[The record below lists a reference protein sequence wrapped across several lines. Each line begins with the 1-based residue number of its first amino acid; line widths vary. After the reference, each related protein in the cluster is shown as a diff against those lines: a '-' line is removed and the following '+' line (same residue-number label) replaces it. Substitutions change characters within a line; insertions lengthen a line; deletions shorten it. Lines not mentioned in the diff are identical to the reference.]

1 MRLLT
6 LGLIEKNLV
15 EIQSSLCLV
24 DLPFIRDTRLISTLA
39 SLNREFATLLDDKTV
54 LGLLV
59 LSLFRLLARVV
70 ALLGMLLSLYVRS
83 FLFVVTE
90 NGTRVR

>member
-6 LGLIEKNLV
+6 IGLIEKNLV

-24 DLPFIRDTRLISTLA
+24 DLPFIGDTRLISTLA
-39 SLNREFATLLDDKTV
+39 SLDREFATLLDDKTV

-83 FLFVVTE
+83 FLFMVTE